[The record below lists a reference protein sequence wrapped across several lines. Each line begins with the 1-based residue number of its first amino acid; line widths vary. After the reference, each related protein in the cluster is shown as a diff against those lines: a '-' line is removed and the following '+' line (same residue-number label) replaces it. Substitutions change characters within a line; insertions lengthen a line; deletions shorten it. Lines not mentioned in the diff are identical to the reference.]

1 MNNSYG
7 EQVNIDK
14 NYVVNDIKTNKQLS
28 VESLN
33 TVRSTLK
40 INNLHDFIN
49 M

>member
-28 VESLN
+28 VDRLN
-33 TVRSTLK
+33 TIRSTLK
-40 INNLHDFIN
+40 LNNLHDFIN